1 MGPEYFGPSIKM
13 PNNDFHAGNQNSLG
27 PNLGQM
33 ISGTISALARGIFTA
48 WNPCVST
55 YFYLQSGTRN
65 ITTNFT
71 LDKSKQL
78 CIPISS
84 FIFL

>member
-1 MGPEYFGPSIKM
+1 MIFMQGTKIIEAHIW
-13 PNNDFHAGNQNSLG
+13 A
-27 PNLGQM
+27 QM
-33 ISGTISALARGIFTA
+33 ISGTISACGIFIA

>member
-1 MGPEYFGPSIKM
+1 MIFMQGTKIIEAHFG
-13 PNNDFHAGNQNSLG
+13 A
-27 PNLGQM
+27 QM
-33 ISGTISALARGIFTA
+33 ISGIISALAWGIFTA

-55 YFYLQSGTRN
+55 YFYRSSGTRN
-65 ITTNFT
+65 ITTIFT